1 MVCYR
6 AWETFIP
13 QSVHVR
19 SMPGPVFIPGDSVDL
34 HTIEEEDLEFLQE
47 SVNDPQVWR
56 RIGRNRP
63 VNGQQERDFFDEVV
77 GGDDGVHLLV
87 CADGEPVG
95 TVGINGLGGPETPEL
110 GYWVAPDHHRQ
121 GYATAAA
128 ELLTGYAFDQL
139 GVHRIEARVF
149 DFNDASQKVLER
161 VGFTHEGTS
170 REAAFIDG
178 EYRDALWY
186 GVLEEEWRAD
196 DDS

>member
-1 MVCYR
+1 
-6 AWETFIP
+6 
-13 QSVHVR
+13 
-19 SMPGPVFIPGDSVDL
+19 MPGPVFIPGDSVDL

-56 RIGRNRP
+56 RIGRNHP
-63 VNGQQERDFFDEVV
+63 VNAQQEREFFEEIV

-95 TVGINGLGGPETPEL
+95 TVGVNGLDGPETPEL
-110 GYWVAPDHHRQ
+110 GYWIAPDHHRQ

-128 ELLTGYAFDQL
+128 KLLTGYAFDQL
-139 GVHRIEARVF
+139 GLHRVEARVF
-149 DFNDASQKVLER
+149 EFNDASQTVLER

-170 REAAFIDG
+170 REAAFVDG

-186 GVLEEEWRAD
+186 GMLEEEWREGA
-196 DDS
+196 

>member
-1 MVCYR
+1 
-6 AWETFIP
+6 
-13 QSVHVR
+13 
-19 SMPGPVFIPGDSVDL
+19 MPGPVFIPGDSVDL
-34 HTIEEEDLEFLQE
+34 HTIEEEDLDFLQE

-56 RIGRNRP
+56 RIGRTRP
-63 VNGQQERDFFDEVV
+63 VNGQQERDFFEEVV

-95 TVGINGLGGPETPEL
+95 TVGLNGLDGRDGPEL

-149 DFNDASQKVLER
+149 DFNDASRKVLER

-178 EYRDALWY
+178 EYRDTLWY
-186 GVLEEEWRAD
+186 GMLETEWHGEE
-196 DDS
+196 